1 LEKIAIYGAKS
12 LALGTCMAI
21 RELYPECQ
29 LYGFIV
35 KSLKGN
41 PHKLAELSV
50 HELHTVKDKN
60 MHILI
65 ATPENLHQAIVAD
78 LQYAGF
84 SRYTCM
90 NSQKESLLM
99 ERYFA
104 KIGRFRSLH
113 TFLHGKYGA
122 NLCVYMARFHKDSIL
137 QKTLEKPDWLI
148 PVQAGAALTEL
159 RLEEIADDQGENI
172 SIKNVNY
179 SELTVLYWMWK
190 NKLMSNDQK
199 KADYYGL
206 CHYRRMLDIHRD
218 DICCLMNNRIDVILP
233 FPLLHAPNILEHH
246 TRYIKEE
253 DWKAMYKAL
262 EELQPEYARVF
273 DEIFKQPYFYNYNII
288 IAKTNVMKDY
298 CSWLFP
304 ILERTEELSN
314 PKGWERA
321 DRYIGYLGENLLTLY
336 FIYHMN
342 DLQIAHTG
350 CNMLL

>member
-1 LEKIAIYGAKS
+1 
-12 LALGTCMAI
+12 MAI

-41 PHKLAELSV
+41 PHQLAGFSV
-50 HELHTVKDKN
+50 HELHTVIDKN

-65 ATPENLHQAIVAD
+65 ATPENLHEVIVAD

-84 SRYTCM
+84 SIYTCM

-99 ERYFA
+99 ERYYT
-104 KIGRFRSLH
+104 KIGKFRSLH
-113 TFLHGKYGA
+113 SFLTGNCEAKLH
-122 NLCVYMARFHKDSIL
+122 VYMARFHKDSIL
-137 QKTLEKPDWLI
+137 QKKFEKPDWLI

-159 RLEEIADDQGENI
+159 SLEKIADNQGENI

-190 NKLMSNDQK
+190 NKLKENSK
-199 KADYYGL
+199 KKEDYFGL

-218 DICCLMNNRIDVILP
+218 DVWCLMNNQIDVILP

-262 EELQPEYARVF
+262 EELQPEYAGVF
-273 DEIFKQPYFYNYNII
+273 DEIFEQPYFYNYNII
-288 IAKTNVMKDY
+288 IAKASVMEEY

-304 ILERTEELSN
+304 ILERTEELSS
-314 PKGWERA
+314 PKGWERS

-336 FIYHMN
+336 FIYHGN
-342 DLQIAHTG
+342 DLKIAHVG